1 MECLRFKLKYKAQD
15 EIAITTMTLSM
26 QDQILNHVMHLKN
39 AKDIWDHLK
48 NKNNRADTYSIT
60 ALRRSLY
67 VSTKGTKDI
76 AKFLS
81 EIKSIRN
88 QLANINVV
96 ISDAEMICVTLNGLP
111 NEYSNFTSMMD
122 NVQNL
127 TFDILEQRLLTEET
141 RISNQLKSQAIRSY
155 LERNP
160 NILFKKPKP
169 STINYRPML
178 ILFNGHIHLNI
189 CRRHYYHFQ
198 HHKYQENETRY
209 R

>member
-1 MECLRFKLKYKAQD
+1 MSTTSSYKIEKLRGPENYTIWSFKTERILQEKLGSYNILSEDPVNDPGGDNEELRKDYVKYKAQD

-39 AKDIWDHLK
+39 AKAIWDHLK
-48 NKNNRADTYSIT
+48 NKYNRADTYSIT

-96 ISDAEMICVTLNGLP
+96 ISDA
-111 NEYSNFTSMMD
+111 
-122 NVQNL
+122 
-127 TFDILEQRLLTEET
+127 
-141 RISNQLKSQAIRSY
+141 
-155 LERNP
+155 
-160 NILFKKPKP
+160 
-169 STINYRPML
+169 
-178 ILFNGHIHLNI
+178 
-189 CRRHYYHFQ
+189 
-198 HHKYQENETRY
+198 
-209 R
+209 

>member
-48 NKNNRADTYSIT
+48 NKYNRADTYSIT

-81 EIKSIRN
+81 EIKSIRGTS
-88 QLANINVV
+88 L
-96 ISDAEMICVTLNGLP
+96 TLWT
-111 NEYSNFTSMMD
+111 ETSLMT
-122 NVQNL
+122 N
-127 TFDILEQRLLTEET
+127 TST
-141 RISNQLKSQAIRSY
+141 R
-155 LERNP
+155 
-160 NILFKKPKP
+160 
-169 STINYRPML
+169 T
-178 ILFNGHIHLNI
+178 
-189 CRRHYYHFQ
+189 
-198 HHKYQENETRY
+198 
-209 R
+209 